1 MRIGKALGR
10 FGRLRMA
17 ARLALAAALVV
28 PLTCFERP
36 AGAQVQP
43 VRGEM
48 TMSTTGGYGRLVVR
62 FDVEMEAEVRIS
74 SGVLIV
80 QFKRP
85 VDISVDRITA
95 GAGQYFGAAR
105 RDPDGK
111 AVRFALQQKLKVS
124 TMTAGERLFVDLMPE
139 SWTGEPPGLPREV
152 VEDLARRA
160 RAADQQAQQKL
171 ALEAQRRVPVVRV
184 RVASQSTFT
193 RYIFELPELT
203 PVGSERSR
211 DKLTLS
217 FAAHLRFD
225 LSDAKLS
232 LPKTVEA
239 IDADNDGARSNVKF
253 SFAQPADVR
262 SFREDANYVVDVT
275 PVTSRGGPPIALP
288 QGAAPVSGPLAGAA
302 PPDTVPA
309 KDPPAQN
316 AKNQDAKNQDAK
328 AETRPET
335 KPDAASPAA
344 QAEATPPRSPPRSKR
359 RVARQPDRPVAV
371 ELRRQGDA
379 LRLFFPFA
387 EQTPAAVFQRA
398 ETLWLVFDTAVPID
412 IEALGSDAS
421 KTIRSA
427 ELLRED
433 GAQVVRLR
441 LERPRLTSVDAEAA
455 GWAVSIGDA
464 MQSVVK
470 PLSIARNVVTAG
482 RASIS
487 IPFEKPHKAHWI
499 GDPDIGDKLLV
510 VTGTG
515 PARGLMRT
523 QDFVDLRALAS
534 AHGIAIQPYAD
545 DIAAELSVDKVL
557 LARPG
562 GLTLSEADPPKMQ
575 RAVHALTFDTTLWS
589 ANRGADYVERQFEL
603 IRAAAES
610 PFVQRTAHR
619 LDLARFYFSRQMFAE
634 AKSVLD
640 TAIMDER
647 PTAGNPTPLVL
658 RAIANIM
665 LGRFDAALKDLHDP
679 VVGNQNDAQIW
690 RALVA
695 ARQGRWPEAR
705 EAFRHVEAAMG
716 SLPLELQQVALRDAL
731 RASLEVGDFESAT
744 RRLND
749 FQVIGVSPEIE
760 PFVTVLT
767 GRLAEATG
775 RSNDALAAYRAA
787 AASGQRPAASAG
799 RLRELSLRHSL
810 GEIKTDE
817 MISELEILT
826 TSWRGDETELEALQK
841 LVRLYTEAGRY
852 RDAFHVMRVAM
863 RAHPNAE
870 RTRTIQAESTKTFD
884 DLFLAGRGDTLA
896 AIEAL
901 SLFYDYR
908 ELTPIGRRGDEM
920 IRKLAER
927 LVTVDLL
934 DQAAELM
941 QYQVDHRLQGAARA
955 QVATRLAVI
964 YLLNRKPDRAQG
976 VLRATRTAD
985 LANEIRIPRLL
996 IEARALSDS
1005 GRHDFALE
1013 VIAGIEGR
1021 ESLRLR
1027 SDIYWASRRW
1037 QKAAEHIELLYGDR
1051 WKSFDPLSDAERP
1064 DILRA
1069 GVAYAMAEDKLGA
1082 ARLRDKFA
1090 AKMADGPDRRA
1101 FEFVTGGL
1109 GPSSPEFRE
1118 VARIVATGDTLAGFL
1133 RDLRARYPELNGT
1146 LSDGAGPPAA
1156 AAAPQPAAQPAKP
1169 DESPTGSIART
1180 GARRV
1185 TAR

>member
-1 MRIGKALGR
+1 MLSHMSIGKALGR
-10 FGRLRMA
+10 FGRFGRLRIA
-17 ARLALAAALVV
+17 ARLALAAALLF
-28 PLTCFERP
+28 PLTSLECP
-36 AGAQVQP
+36 VVAQVQP

-62 FDVEMEAEVRIS
+62 LDVEMETEVRVS

-85 VDISVDRITA
+85 VDIAVDRITA

-124 TMTAGERLFVDLMPE
+124 TTTAGERLFVDLMPE
-139 SWTGEPPGLPREV
+139 SWTGEPPGLPREI

-160 RAADQQAQQKL
+160 RAADRQAQQRL
-171 ALEAQRRVPVVRV
+171 ELEALRRVPVVRV
-184 RVASQSTFT
+184 RVANQSTFT
-193 RYIFELPELT
+193 RYIFELPEMT

-217 FAAHLRFD
+217 FAANLRFD

-239 IDADNDGARSNVKF
+239 IDADNDGGKSNVKF

-288 QGAAPVSGPLAGAA
+288 QTAAPVSGPLAGVA

-309 KDPPAQN
+309 KDPPARD
-316 AKNQDAKNQDAK
+316 AKIQDAKNQDTK
-328 AETRPET
+328 TETRPEA

-344 QAEATPPRSPPRSKR
+344 QAEATAPRSPPRSKR
-359 RVARQPDRPVAV
+359 RVARQSNRPVAV

-398 ETLWLVFDTAVPID
+398 ETLWLVFDTAAPID
-412 IEALGSDAS
+412 IEALGNDAS

-427 ELLRED
+427 ELLRQDE
-433 GAQVVRLR
+433 AQVVRLR
-441 LERPRLTSVDAEAA
+441 LERPRLTSVGAEAD

-464 MQSVVK
+464 MQSAVK
-470 PLSIARNVVTAG
+470 PLSIARNIVTAG

-487 IPFEKPHKAHWI
+487 IPFDKPHKAHWI
-499 GDPDIGDKLLV
+499 GDPDIGDRLLV

-523 QDFVDLRALAS
+523 QDFVDLRALTS

-589 ANRGADYVERQFEL
+589 ANRSADYIERQFEL
-603 IRAAAES
+603 VRAAAES

-647 PTAGNPTPLVL
+647 PTAANVTPLVL

-665 LGRFDAALKDLHDP
+665 LGRFDAALKDLNDP

-705 EAFRHVEAAMG
+705 EAFRYVEAAMG

-731 RASLEVGDFESAT
+731 RASSRSA
-744 RRLND
+744 
-749 FQVIGVSPEIE
+749 
-760 PFVTVLT
+760 
-767 GRLAEATG
+767 
-775 RSNDALAAYRAA
+775 
-787 AASGQRPAASAG
+787 
-799 RLRELSLRHSL
+799 
-810 GEIKTDE
+810 
-817 MISELEILT
+817 IS
-826 TSWRGDETELEALQK
+826 
-841 LVRLYTEAGRY
+841 
-852 RDAFHVMRVAM
+852 
-863 RAHPNAE
+863 
-870 RTRTIQAESTKTFD
+870 
-884 DLFLAGRGDTLA
+884 
-896 AIEAL
+896 
-901 SLFYDYR
+901 
-908 ELTPIGRRGDEM
+908 
-920 IRKLAER
+920 
-927 LVTVDLL
+927 
-934 DQAAELM
+934 
-941 QYQVDHRLQGAARA
+941 
-955 QVATRLAVI
+955 
-964 YLLNRKPDRAQG
+964 
-976 VLRATRTAD
+976 
-985 LANEIRIPRLL
+985 
-996 IEARALSDS
+996 
-1005 GRHDFALE
+1005 
-1013 VIAGIEGR
+1013 
-1021 ESLRLR
+1021 
-1027 SDIYWASRRW
+1027 
-1037 QKAAEHIELLYGDR
+1037 
-1051 WKSFDPLSDAERP
+1051 
-1064 DILRA
+1064 
-1069 GVAYAMAEDKLGA
+1069 
-1082 ARLRDKFA
+1082 
-1090 AKMADGPDRRA
+1090 
-1101 FEFVTGGL
+1101 
-1109 GPSSPEFRE
+1109 
-1118 VARIVATGDTLAGFL
+1118 
-1133 RDLRARYPELNGT
+1133 RARP
-1146 LSDGAGPPAA
+1146 GA
-1156 AAAPQPAAQPAKP
+1156 
-1169 DESPTGSIART
+1169 STIFR
-1180 GARRV
+1180 
-1185 TAR
+1185 